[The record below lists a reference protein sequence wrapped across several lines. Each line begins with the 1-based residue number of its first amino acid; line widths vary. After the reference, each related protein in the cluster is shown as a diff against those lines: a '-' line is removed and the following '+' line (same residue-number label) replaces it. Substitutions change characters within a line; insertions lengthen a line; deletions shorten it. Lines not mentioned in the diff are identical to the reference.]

1 METAELKTE
10 LLDKIEHADEVQIKE
25 LYGLFINYLNGNET
39 IEEWDTLS
47 VLQQNRIEESLRQ
60 ADAGLAIPASEA
72 IRKAKAKYG
81 L

>member
-39 IEEWDTLS
+39 IEEWGTLS
-47 VLQQNRIEESLRQ
+47 VLQRNRIEESLKQ
-60 ADAGLAIPASEA
+60 ADAGLGIPASEA